1 MRRRW
6 RFAVPLVLAL
16 AGVLLATSAGASRGG
31 DLRSDRANLPDLI
44 RAEERR
50 LADVTARTESLR
62 ADIQAATDAAARSD
76 GRIAAVSEQAADLSF
91 AAGVGPVIGPGL
103 TVTLADAPRQADR
116 LLPAGASPDDL
127 VVHQQ
132 DVQAVVNALWAGGA
146 EALQIMDQRVI
157 STSAVRCVGNTLIL
171 QGRVY
176 SPPYVV
182 RAIGD
187 PDRLTLALDSSV
199 NVQLFRVYVERYGL
213 VYRTQANDRNRLPG
227 FEGSLDLLY
236 AKVVA

>member
-6 RFAVPLVLAL
+6 RLAVPLVLAL
-16 AGVLLATSAGASRGG
+16 AGVLLATSASASRGG
-31 DLRSDRANLPDLI
+31 DLRSDRGNLPDLI
-44 RAEERR
+44 RAEEHR
-50 LADVTARTESLR
+50 LADVTARTERLR

-76 GRIAAVSEQAADLSF
+76 DRIAAVSEQAAALSF
-91 AAGVGPVIGPGL
+91 AAGVGPVSGPGL

-116 LLPAGASPDDL
+116 LLPDGASPDDL

-176 SPPYVV
+176 SPPYLV

-199 NVQLFRVYVERYGL
+199 NVQLFRVYVDRYGL
-213 VYRTQANDRNRLPG
+213 VYRTRANDSIRLRG

-236 AKVVA
+236 AKAVA